1 MKFNFKSLIPI
12 VIAGAMAVIQ
22 EIGNQKQEKEFEE
35 LKERVTAL
43 ENNEDEA

>member
-12 VIAGAMAVIQ
+12 VIAGAVAVIQ

-35 LKERVTAL
+35 LKERVAAL

>member
-12 VIAGAMAVIQ
+12 VIAGTVAVIQ

>member
-12 VIAGAMAVIQ
+12 VIAGAIAVIQ

>member
-12 VIAGAMAVIQ
+12 VIAGAVAVIQ

>member
-1 MKFNFKSLIPI
+1 MKFNFKTLIPI

-22 EIGNQKQEKEFEE
+22 EIGNQKQEKEFED

-43 ENNEDEA
+43 ENDEEET